1 MMVLSRVPRGGRLQ
15 ISYSFYNVRPVGVRF
30 TLPKGQLTLLH
41 IDTVNRGN
49 SHKESPDK
57 MLGMYLEHLQDASKY
72 ITPKYGCLN
81 SAYITD
87 VAPNSSISSMAIFS
101 CALQASK
108 FAHWP
113 LFQDL

>member
-1 MMVLSRVPRGGRLQ
+1 MTKNHVFRTKSTLRAIIQRGVPMMVLSRVPRGGRLQ

-57 MLGMYLEHLQDASKY
+57 MLGMYLEHLQDA
-72 ITPKYGCLN
+72 
-81 SAYITD
+81 
-87 VAPNSSISSMAIFS
+87 
-101 CALQASK
+101 
-108 FAHWP
+108 
-113 LFQDL
+113 